1 MTGGAE
7 ARDGSGGG
15 QPDGGPPLLEVSDLR
30 TWFRTPAGVA
40 RAVDGVD
47 FRLEDGETLGLVG
60 ESGCGKSVT
69 ALSLTR
75 LVEEPPAEI
84 QPGSSVRLRGEE
96 LLGAPERRLREVRGG
111 EIAMV
116 FQEPATSL
124 NPVLTVGDQVVEAL
138 REHRGMRGRTARREA
153 AELLDRVGI
162 PDAADRMD
170 AHPHQL
176 SGGQKQRVV
185 IAMALAC
192 RPSVLVADEPTT
204 ALDVTVQAQILALLR
219 SLQEEHGMAL
229 LLISHDLGVVA
240 ETADR
245 VAVMY
250 AGRIVEEASAS
261 ALFRE
266 PVHPYT
272 RSLLAAVPDLDR
284 PASRLRAVGGE
295 VPRPTRWPAGCRFHP
310 RCPHAWGRCADRSPP
325 LLEAGEGRARCWLVE
340 EPGRRDPSEDPLAGA
355 EEGGAGRE
363 GSAGRPDAASR
374 DGPSPEVDR

>member
-1 MTGGAE
+1 M
-7 ARDGSGGG
+7 SGGRPAG
-15 QPDGGPPLLEVSDLR
+15 EAPLLEVADLR
-30 TWFRTPAGVA
+30 TWFRTPEGTA
-40 RAVDGVD
+40 RAVDGVS
-47 FRLEDGETLGLVG
+47 FRLDAGETLGLVG

-75 LVEEPPAEI
+75 LLDEPPAEVR
-84 QPGSSVRLRGEE
+84 PGSSVRLRGEE
-96 LLGAPERRLREVRGG
+96 LLEAPERRLREVRGG

-116 FQEPATSL
+116 FQEPGTSL

-138 REHRGMRGRTARREA
+138 DRHRGLSGAAARREA
-153 AELLDRVGI
+153 AALLERVGI
-162 PDAADRMD
+162 PDAAGRLD

-176 SGGQKQRVV
+176 SGGQKQRVM

-250 AGRIVEEASAS
+250 AGRIVEEAGVEG
-261 ALFRE
+261 LFSE

-272 RSLLAAVPDLDR
+272 RSLLAAVPDVER
-284 PASRLRAVGGE
+284 RRERLRAVGGT
-295 VPRPTRWPAGCRFHP
+295 VPRATRWPEGCRFHP
-310 RCPHAWGRCADRSPP
+310 RCPHAWERCGREAPP
-325 LLEAGEGRARCWLVE
+325 LLEAGRARARCWLVE
-340 EPGRRDPSEDPLAGA
+340 EPDRRRPEDDPLALGDAAPGA
-355 EEGGAGRE
+355 VEGT
-363 GSAGRPDAASR
+363 SAGGPRQAPDGEPGR
-374 DGPSPEVDR
+374 